1 MSRFREI
8 NGMMQEW
15 GTYEWPNFNFLVATR
30 DRTFGDYRS
39 CEDIVG
45 NRTGANPLQIVHKI
59 LHHPSMDG
67 TLMSGSPPVAVKKF
81 TAFPTGLAPSVP
93 DPRAQWPAYNSV
105 DLQTLAWEI
114 AQKTN
119 PSLPHVSLPTFF
131 GELKDLPDLLR
142 NRGLG
147 LLQKVSSGYLSWRW
161 VAAPMIRDL
170 RNLLSFSNACR
181 KRFMELQKLNSGK
194 PLRKRVTLSK
204 DRIDG
209 PKEYITMH
217 SEGVVFSGWRQNSY
231 TSEVWG
237 SCEYVVPP
245 GGSLPGNDFA
255 KPDGLLDRLN
265 AGITSHEALATLWE
279 LTPWS
284 WFADWFF
291 RIGDFIA
298 ATNNTLGLRWGRIC
312 VMRTS
317 IGRTTYEIDRST
329 YPDWVTL
336 NGTWHSYFERKER
349 HPTFPIIP
357 LPFLSLPILNSGQ
370 LSILA
375 ALASLK
381 L

>member
-1 MSRFREI
+1 MS
-8 NGMMQEW
+8 QEW
-15 GTYEWPNFNFLVATR
+15 GTYEWPDLSYLVATR

-39 CEDIVG
+39 CEDVEG
-45 NRTGANPLQIVHKI
+45 NRTGANPLQIIHKI

-93 DPRAQWPAYNSV
+93 DPRATWPAFNSI

-114 AQKTN
+114 VRKTN
-119 PSLPHVSLPTFF
+119 PSLPHVSMPTFF

-142 NRGLG
+142 RRGNS
-147 LLQKVSSGYLSWRW
+147 LLEQVANGHLSWRW
-161 VAAPMIRDL
+161 AARPMISDL
-170 RNLLSFSNACR
+170 SKLLSFSDACR
-181 KRFMELQKLNSGK
+181 KRFRELEKLNSGK
-194 PLRKRVTLSK
+194 PLRKRCDLYKS
-204 DRIDG
+204 RIDG
-209 PKEYITMH
+209 PREYITMH
-217 SEGVVFSGWRQNSY
+217 SEGTVFSGWRQDSFVNE
-231 TSEVWG
+231 TWG
-237 SCEYVVPP
+237 SCEYKVPP
-245 GGSLPGNDFA
+245 GGALPGSDFA

-298 ATNNTLGLRWGRIC
+298 ATNNTLGLVLGRVC

-317 IGRTTYEIDRST
+317 IGRTFYEVDSST
-329 YPDWVTL
+329 FPSWVTL

-357 LPFLSLPILNSGQ
+357 LPFLGLPILNNGQ

-375 ALASLK
+375 SLAILK